1 VSEEVERRE
10 ILDSDGALVSV
21 QLWRGGHFLISWSA
35 EFDRKL
41 HEHPSPAFGD
51 VFISAEGIKRIAGRE
66 EHK

>member
-41 HEHPSPAFGD
+41 HEHPEILG
-51 VFISAEGIKRIAGRE
+51 IAEREGR
-66 EHK
+66 K